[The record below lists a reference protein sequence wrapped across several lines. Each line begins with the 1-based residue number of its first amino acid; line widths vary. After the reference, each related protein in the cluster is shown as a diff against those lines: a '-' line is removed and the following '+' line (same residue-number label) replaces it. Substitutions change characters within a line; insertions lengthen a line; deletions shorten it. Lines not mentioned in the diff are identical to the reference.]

1 MPINATAQHDVN
13 VGRVRES
20 LLYENGLELFVCG
33 DQLLRGAAL
42 NAVLIAEVVLRTVPG
57 APEPEPLPADT
68 TVQGTSPPTRV
79 FGMPV
84 LTVLAA
90 AAAAGFFAGRRV
102 GRA

>member
-1 MPINATAQHDVN
+1 MRLAVALALACRTGALKPQPTRQ
-13 VGRVRES
+13 
-20 LLYENGLELFVCG
+20 
-33 DQLLRGAAL
+33 QLLRGAAL